1 MCNPAIIPIAIAAA
15 QTVQGIQSQRAQAS
29 AARARADIATQEAL
43 QQADA
48 IRTRTRSQLAS
59 ARVAL
64 SHSGVTN
71 EGSPADVLAS
81 TAANDELSAQ
91 MAGWR
96 GKVGAF
102 SRLNGAGAPVGL
114 PAATRALSSFGN
126 FSS

>member
-1 MCNPAIIPIAIAAA
+1 MCNPAIIPIALAAA

-43 QQADA
+43 QQADT
-48 IRTRTRSQLAS
+48 IRARTRSQLSS

-64 SHSGVTN
+64 SRSGVTN
-71 EGSPADVLAS
+71 EGSPADILAS

-91 MAGWR
+91 LAGWR

-102 SRLNGAGAPVGL
+102 SRLNGTVAPVAL
-114 PAATRALSSFGN
+114 PAATRAIGSFGS
-126 FSS
+126 FLS